1 MTQESTSKSWIV
13 LVQCIAL
20 CLAVELSAGWLTSF
34 SVNTWYPTLVKPSW
48 TPPSWIFGPVWT
60 LLYISMGVSL
70 WLIWRKNQSVENN
83 NLVPYIFFGVQLF
96 LNFLWSGLFFGL
108 RSPELALIDIM
119 ALWFAIGGT
128 VVSFWQVDKFAALLL
143 IPYWAWVTFAAVLN
157 AAIRVLN

>member
-1 MTQESTSKSWIV
+1 
-13 LVQCIAL
+13 
-20 CLAVELSAGWLTSF
+20 
-34 SVNTWYPTLVKPSW
+34 
-48 TPPSWIFGPVWT
+48 
-60 LLYISMGVSL
+60 MGVSL